1 MTQYF
6 TAVQERPSTHVQSR
20 SSLKTETYTSAR
32 AHYKHCDTIT
42 TIPQALSLWR
52 HCHYGGRGIRTPGAV
67 NPAVFKTAAIVHSA
81 IPPKFF
87 STGLTAP
94 FSSFPLPHG
103 NEQNRRNQ
111 QRNRSNPIHINRS
124 HKEYP

>member
-6 TAVQERPSTHVQSR
+6 TAVQERLSTHIQFR
-20 SSLKTETYTSAR
+20 SSLKTLTYTSAR
-32 AHYKHCDTIT
+32 AHHKHCDTIT

-81 IPPKFF
+81 IPPRTRLIGS
-87 STGLTAP
+87 STR
-94 FSSFPLPHG
+94 FPTLLLPTEKSLKHPQQEP
-103 NEQNRRNQ
+103 EQTL
-111 QRNRSNPIHINRS
+111 
-124 HKEYP
+124 

>member
-6 TAVQERPSTHVQSR
+6 TAVQERLSTLIQSR
-20 SSLKTETYTSAR
+20 SSLKTVTYTSAR

-81 IPPKFF
+81 IPPMD
-87 STGLTAP
+87 SVTY
-94 FSSFPLPHG
+94 
-103 NEQNRRNQ
+103 
-111 QRNRSNPIHINRS
+111 IHPVWKGDMKIFVKIRTL
-124 HKEYP
+124 